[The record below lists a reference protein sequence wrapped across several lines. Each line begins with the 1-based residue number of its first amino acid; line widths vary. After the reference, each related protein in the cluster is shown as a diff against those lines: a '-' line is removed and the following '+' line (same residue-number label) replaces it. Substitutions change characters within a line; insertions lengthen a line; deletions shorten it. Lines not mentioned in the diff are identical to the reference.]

1 MHVYK
6 YDEVTKEYTGVE
18 TAQLNPL
25 ETELQGKEV
34 WLLPANATFT
44 APMVTQGDYVP
55 VWNDTLWEYKEDNRG
70 KEYWLDTDE
79 YGTPART
86 MKELGSFP
94 ANAVFIA
101 PEKPVSLAKAEK
113 INELKN
119 HRDSLEVEP
128 IEYNGKFYDY
138 DEKSRDRIKDAQ
150 EALEGTELS
159 IEWTTADNTD
169 ATLFYQD
176 FKNIRRA
183 VAMRANMLHKRYR
196 QLRELVDTAQTV
208 EEVEAIKWEEGGNE

>member
-1 MHVYK
+1 MNVYK
-6 YDEVTKEYTGVE
+6 YDELTKEYTGVE
-18 TAQLNPL
+18 TAHLDPL
-25 ETELQGKEV
+25 ESRVQGKDV
-34 WLLPANATFT
+34 FLCPANATFI
-44 APMVTQGDYVP
+44 APLVVKEGYTQVFKDG
-55 VWNDTLWEYKEDNRG
+55 VWNYVENHRG
-70 KEYWLDTDE
+70 EQYWLDTDE

>member
-1 MHVYK
+1 MLGTKLYK
-6 YDEVTKEYTGVE
+6 GRYTNAEYADLAIWCNANGCTIEEHEEYYECVAIPAPSLEEVK
-18 TAQLNPL
+18 Q
-25 ETELQGKEV
+25 
-34 WLLPANATFT
+34 
-44 APMVTQGDYVP
+44 
-55 VWNDTLWEYKEDNRG
+55 
-70 KEYWLDTDE
+70 
-79 YGTPART
+79 
-86 MKELGSFP
+86 S
-94 ANAVFIA
+94 
-101 PEKPVSLAKAEK
+101 K
-113 INELKN
+113 ISELKST
-119 HRDSLEVEP
+119 RDSLEVLP

-183 VAMRANMLHKRYR
+183 VAMRADMLHKRYR

-208 EEVEAIKWEEGGNE
+208 EEVEAVKWEEGGNE